1 MPGGILPGAK
11 TPHFAPGNPFFPPPG
26 AKPVLFAPDRVD
38 LGMSVTKMTKNGA
51 DRGLK
56 SEVGAEIS
64 QNRHLDSLRQ
74 PVGRMC
80 ESLRT
85 LACAVG
91 GCARAVR
98 RERLP
103 RVLEA
108 EKPVGLQADKLFFA
122 WMAAAPQA
130 LPEAPG

>member
-1 MPGGILPGAK
+1 M
-11 TPHFAPGNPFFPPPG
+11 
-26 AKPVLFAPDRVD
+26 
-38 LGMSVTKMTKNGA
+38 
-51 DRGLK
+51 
-56 SEVGAEIS
+56 
-64 QNRHLDSLRQ
+64 RQ

-98 RERLP
+98 WERLP

-108 EKPVGLQADKLFFA
+108 EKPVGLQADKHFLLG
-122 WMAAAPQA
+122 WLAAPQA